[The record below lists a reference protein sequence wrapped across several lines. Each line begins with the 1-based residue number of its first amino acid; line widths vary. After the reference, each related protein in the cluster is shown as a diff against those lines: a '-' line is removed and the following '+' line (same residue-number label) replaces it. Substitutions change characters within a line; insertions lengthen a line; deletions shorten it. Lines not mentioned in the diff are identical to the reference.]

1 MNTFH
6 NRRALLVSLLILL
19 LLPPAAMA
27 HTGEGLTGGF
37 LSGFVHPIRGWD
49 HVAAMVA
56 VGLWGTFLGRPAI
69 WVLPVVFPLVMALG
83 GAVGVIGLP
92 LPGVETGI
100 ALSSV
105 VLGALILG
113 KAHLPLWSA
122 AILVGLFA
130 IFHGYAHGIEL
141 PTAANPVSFAI
152 GFVFATGLLHLA
164 GIGLGRVTALPRGAI
179 LVQAAGGLIAAAGT
193 GFLLGVF

>member
-1 MNTFH
+1 MNTF
-6 NRRALLVSLLILL
+6 NNPRALLVAFLVLL

-69 WVLPVVFPLVMALG
+69 WMLPVVFPLVMALG
-83 GAVGVIGLP
+83 GAIGVMGLP

-113 KAHLPLWSA
+113 KAQLPLWSA
-122 AILVGLFA
+122 VILVGIFA

-179 LVQAAGGLIAAAGT
+179 LVQAAGALIAATGT

>member
-1 MNTFH
+1 
-6 NRRALLVSLLILL
+6 
-19 LLPPAAMA
+19 MA

-69 WVLPVVFPLVMALG
+69 WMLPVVFPLVMALG
-83 GAVGVIGLP
+83 GAIGVMGLP

-113 KAHLPLWSA
+113 KAQLPLWSA
-122 AILVGLFA
+122 VILVGIFA

-179 LVQAAGGLIAAAGT
+179 LVQAAGALIAATGT